1 MNNIENEKTA
11 VVENGESMK
20 DDNLFL
26 INGYARLHEDMTIE
40 IEDDYIGF
48 SHKKYSKVKKEPEA
62 KISFIYNR
70 SSNTITCLKH
80 NKKDGTNY
88 KSYLY
93 KFEKV
98 KDLKTFLDWFDK
110 VNEYC
115 EKNNICYDTI
125 SENLNKSET
134 VDEFINPKNPNLKL
148 VRFKNNIINFVKD
161 NITIDHFICNNIN
174 DSAKFID
181 YAKNTFQFC
190 EENNF
195 PFERYPAEIA
205 KNMTRLQFGIYKI
218 LNEKYGKNEDIKIL
232 SKSFDK
238 SGSTAFIYLSN
249 GTVESCTYDDVMEI
263 CVGTIIKPFTEINNI
278 KDFSNWIKNDV
289 KLLCNWLGFSYADYN
304 AIMQNKPDILFG
316 VKQEIIK
323 LQMDIKKIEE
333 DIKEAANIIKNVEKT
348 IKEIQKNTDE
358 LQKAIKDAKDAV
370 EDAKKVTKKAK
381 CAEKVKT
388 ATEKTEKAVKLAK
401 KADEIIKKI
410 IEETK
415 AKNTSGTK
423 ITDKKTLQNITD
435 ATEEVEK
442 VNSNS
447 KELE

>member
-20 DDNLFL
+20 DDDLIENYKNL
-26 INGYARLHEDMTIE
+26 HKDVTIE
-40 IEDDYIGF
+40 INGNCTIL
-48 SHKKYSKVKKEPEA
+48 SHEKYSKIKKEPGTTA
-62 KISFIYNR
+62 KFVYDR
-70 SSNTITCLKH
+70 SSNLITCLKH
-80 NKKDGTNY
+80 NKENRIIWE
-88 KSYLY
+88 SYEY
-93 KFEKV
+93 EIKKV
-98 KDLKTFLDWFDK
+98 KNLKTFLDWIDI
-110 VNEYC
+110 VNEDC
-115 EKNNICYDTI
+115 KRNNVCYDEI
-125 SENLNKSET
+125 CEVLNESNP
-134 VDEFINPKNPNLKL
+134 VIDPKNPNLKL
-148 VRFKNNIINFVKD
+148 VRSENNTINFIKDDIVIDQFICD
-161 NITIDHFICNNIN
+161 NIDNST
-174 DSAKFID
+174 KFID
-181 YAKNTFQFC
+181 FAKDTFQFC

-195 PFERYPAEIA
+195 PIERYSSEIFT
-205 KNMTRLQFGIYKI
+205 NMLKLQFGIYNI
-218 LNEKYGKNEDIKIL
+218 LNEKCKEDKNIKIL

-238 SGSTAFIYLSN
+238 SGSTAFIYLNN
-249 GTVESCTYDDVMEI
+249 GTVESCTYDDAKGI

-278 KDFSNWIKNDV
+278 EDFSNWIKNDV
-289 KLLCNWLGFSYADYN
+289 KLFCNWLGFSYADYN
-304 AIMQNKPDILFG
+304 TIMQNGPDILYG

-323 LQMDIKKIEE
+323 LQIDIKKIEE

-370 EDAKKVTKKAK
+370 EDAKKVTKEAK
-381 CAEKVKT
+381 FAEEVKR

-423 ITDKKTLQNITD
+423 IIDKKTLKNITD

-442 VNSNS
+442 LNSKG